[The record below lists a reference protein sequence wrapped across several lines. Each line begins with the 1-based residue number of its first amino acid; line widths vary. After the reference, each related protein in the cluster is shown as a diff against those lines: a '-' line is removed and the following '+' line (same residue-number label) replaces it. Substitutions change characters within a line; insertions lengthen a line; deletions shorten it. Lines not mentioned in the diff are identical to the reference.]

1 MFATRDFRRSIVQP
15 YVKLM
20 NVQESWNGADMLIFK
35 LCSVVVDRQTSRY
48 KLKEPEKRTR
58 HVTRDE
64 RDVSALHDE
73 EKGCKML

>member
-1 MFATRDFRRSIVQP
+1 
-15 YVKLM
+15 
-20 NVQESWNGADMLIFK
+20 MLIFK

-58 HVTRDE
+58 RVTRDE